1 MKWIK
6 RYVLSRRMVHP
17 WAWWVW
23 ALGIAGCASMTNNP
37 YILALTFATLCFV
50 VFNRRGSSPWS
61 RAFPI
66 YLMIAGWLVVYR
78 LVMHIVVGAK
88 IGTIELFRIPPVQLP
103 EWAAGIHVFGTVYLE
118 GLIIATTQG
127 LTLGTMIVAVG
138 AANSLADPKKL
149 LKSLPGALGELGTA
163 VVIGISIA
171 PQMAESAFR
180 INRARTLRGDDAR
193 GVRGFARILMP
204 VFQDTLDRSLA
215 LANSMDARGYGRQAH
230 VSKFQQ
236 RVTSIF
242 GALGILGVT
251 VGLFVVLDASSPMF
265 VAVPVFITGVGFLII
280 SLVVA
285 SHRKTSTTF
294 DQLPWGAAE
303 WLVCITGVI
312 PLLMAAL
319 TRYIDPGSMI
329 TTWVPL
335 HMPDT
340 VPLLVVAGLVVAT
353 MPGFLTPRL
362 PKNKV
367 RVKRRKAINSPERA
381 EV

>member
-1 MKWIK
+1 
-6 RYVLSRRMVHP
+6 MVHP

-66 YLMIAGWLVVYR
+66 YLMIAGWLVLYR
-78 LVMHIVVGAK
+78 LVMHVVVGAK
-88 IGTIELFRIPPVQLP
+88 IGSIELFRIPPVQLP

-180 INRARTLRGDDAR
+180 INRARTLRGDDAK

-215 LANSMDARGYGRQAH
+215 LANSMDSRGYGRQAH

-285 SHRKTSTTF
+285 SRRKTSTTF

-319 TRYIDPGSMI
+319 TRYLDPGSMI

-335 HMPDT
+335 HVPDT

-362 PKNKV
+362 PRNKV

>member
-1 MKWIK
+1 
-6 RYVLSRRMVHP
+6 MVHP

-319 TRYIDPGSMI
+319 TRYLHPGSMI